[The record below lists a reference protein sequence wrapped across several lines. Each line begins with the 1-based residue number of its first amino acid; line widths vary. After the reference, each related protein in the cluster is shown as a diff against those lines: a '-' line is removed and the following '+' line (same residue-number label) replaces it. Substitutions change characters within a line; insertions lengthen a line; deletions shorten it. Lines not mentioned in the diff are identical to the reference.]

1 LGGGLVALVLLLAAL
16 LLCLEALSLVLVWT
30 VLGYPALCLVA
41 PFCAYPVEWG
51 PIVRL
56 LLWMLRIVLGRHLR
70 LAVAVLLQKRIEVLV
85 LLVRRGQ
92 MRARALPLLLGA
104 LQTVVLLQLLLC
116 KPRVTLPDRL
126 ASSHAVL
133 AGLLCGFLLP
143 VVPREPRCDAAAE
156 GLLRLVDVC
165 RRRLWL
171 LWLLRAAAVLV
182 VGGRQLWW
190 AGLRLLLLLVALRV
204 QMRTQTVLRRGTRWV
219 LLAVLALRRRLLAW
233 WHDLLAF
240 RDLVLLPG
248 LVVYRQRCP

>member
-41 PFCAYPVEWG
+41 PLCAYPVEWG

-104 LQTVVLLQLLLC
+104 LQTMVLLQ
-116 KPRVTLPDRL
+116 
-126 ASSHAVL
+126 
-133 AGLLCGFLLP
+133 LLP

-165 RRRLWL
+165 RRRLWLLWL